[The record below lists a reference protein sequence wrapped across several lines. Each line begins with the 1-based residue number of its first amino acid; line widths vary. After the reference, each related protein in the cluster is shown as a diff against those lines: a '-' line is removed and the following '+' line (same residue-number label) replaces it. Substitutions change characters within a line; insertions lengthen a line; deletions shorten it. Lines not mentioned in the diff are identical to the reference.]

1 MADVRILPEH
11 EFLALAEGFTDQTY
25 EQSVTYAR
33 PAAARIGA
41 TLQILGVEDGGEIV
55 ALALARVKIIPG
67 LGRGIAWIPSGPL
80 VVRRDQPRPDAARL
94 TAILDALRQHLA
106 VDGGHVLRLRLA
118 GHSQLDP
125 AVEEH
130 VMEAAGFRTTER
142 AHAYHSAVMDLS
154 KGEAELLSAAAHK
167 WRSDLRHA
175 RKTGAEIDVGNTP
188 ELQARFLAL
197 FEKVRNTKGFD
208 VDVPPEFF
216 FELAGP
222 DMQVEVVLVHHHG
235 VDLGGCVNGFAGGA
249 GVYLFSATP
258 DHGRKAR
265 AGYLLTWH
273 SINRGRE
280 LGARTFDLGGID
292 HRGGNPHV
300 ARFKR
305 RLNGTPIAN
314 HPHETDGGGPVPRL
328 VRMMERLHAR
338 VKDPTRWQ
346 SRRTFALWTIA
357 FLLSGCAVTTQ
368 AAGGGTTPAPAVT
381 TAAPT
386 TVPSTSAAAT
396 TVPPTTVAPTTV
408 APTTESLE
416 SRVTLAFTGDVVA
429 HRAVN
434 YHAQQPDG
442 TYRYDEMFD
451 HLRPFISSFDLAIC
465 HLEEP
470 VAPPDEDVII
480 PPMRLSIAAEITTAL
495 AGAGYDRCS
504 TASNHSLD
512 RGAAGVDATVAAF
525 AEAGIGQSGMATSAD
540 TVLPDLITVNG
551 IRIAHLSYTFSFNGL
566 PPIAGEEWRSNLID
580 PQRVIDDARAERAR
594 GAEAVIVS
602 FHWGQEKVAEITGFQ
617 REVADAVTAS
627 GEVDLIVGHHAH
639 VLQRIEQVNGV
650 WVIFGMGNIL
660 SNHPTSSE
668 WPASSQDA
676 AVFTTAIDRDAN
688 GVITVETPVVYPTWC
703 DTDQGYLVRF
713 TSEADDPVAPISDWL
728 RRELQISEDRTRERL
743 GDYLAT

>member
-41 TLQILGVEDGGEIV
+41 TLQILGVEDDGEVI

-125 AVEEH
+125 TVEEH
-130 VMEAAGFRTTER
+130 VMEAAGFRITER

-154 KGEAELLSAAAHK
+154 KDEAELLSAASHK
-167 WRSDLRHA
+167 WRTDLRHA
-175 RKTGAEIDVGNTP
+175 RKSGAEIDVGNTP
-188 ELQARFLAL
+188 ELQGRFLAL

-222 DMQVEVVLVHHHG
+222 DLQVEIVLVHHHG

-368 AAGGGTTPAPAVT
+368 AAGGGTTTAPAVT

-386 TVPSTSAAAT
+386 TVPSTSATT
-396 TVPPTTVAPTTV
+396 TVPPTTVAPT
-408 APTTESLE
+408 TTESLE

-495 AGAGYDRCS
+495 AGAGYDRYS

-512 RGAAGVDATVAAF
+512 RGVAGVDATVAAF

-566 PPIAGEEWRSNLID
+566 PPITGETPMIW
-580 PQRVIDDARAERAR
+580 A
-594 GAEAVIVS
+594 
-602 FHWGQEKVAEITGFQ
+602 ITGLLLP
-617 REVADAVTAS
+617 RHIHCS
-627 GEVDLIVGHHAH
+627 
-639 VLQRIEQVNGV
+639 
-650 WVIFGMGNIL
+650 
-660 SNHPTSSE
+660 TSSSRFDRGS
-668 WPASSQDA
+668 ASIASRMIWQ
-676 AVFTTAIDRDAN
+676 
-688 GVITVETPVVYPTWC
+688 
-703 DTDQGYLVRF
+703 
-713 TSEADDPVAPISDWL
+713 
-728 RRELQISEDRTRERL
+728 
-743 GDYLAT
+743 